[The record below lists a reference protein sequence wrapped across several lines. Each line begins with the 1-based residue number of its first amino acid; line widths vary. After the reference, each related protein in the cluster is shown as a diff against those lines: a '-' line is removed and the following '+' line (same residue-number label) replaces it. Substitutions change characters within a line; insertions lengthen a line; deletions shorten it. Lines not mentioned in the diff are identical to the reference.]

1 MRKEFVKQVD
11 EKRLSQALLAAY
23 ADEWVA
29 GYYYTL
35 TAYSIQG
42 PVAGEIAENFLKEA
56 KEELTKHAIMIAERL
71 QSLEVELPRDF
82 KALFEISR
90 CKYPEL
96 PQDPFDVDG
105 WLIAAIKA
113 EECAIE
119 GYKELYELT
128 HGKDPVTE
136 RLAVELLEDE
146 VRHRTELMSLLSEE
160 GLKRLVG

>member
-1 MRKEFVKQVD
+1 MRKEFVKAVD

-23 ADEWVA
+23 ADEWLA
-29 GYYYTL
+29 GYYYML
-35 TAYSIQG
+35 TAHTIMGHVS
-42 PVAGEIAENFLKEA
+42 GEIAENFMKEA
-56 KEELTKHAIMIAERL
+56 KEELTKHAPMIAERL

-82 KALFEISR
+82 RSLWEMSR

-96 PQDPFDVDG
+96 PQDPYDIDG

-113 EECAIE
+113 EECAID

-136 RLAVELLEDE
+136 NLAKDLLADE
-146 VRHRTELMSLLSEE
+146 VRHRTELINLLSKE
-160 GLKRLVG
+160 GTKRLLA